1 MTYIKFHKDLIV
13 YQKAFSAAMEI
24 FHISKLF
31 PAEEKYSL
39 TDQIRRSSRSVN
51 ANITEAWRK
60 RRYEKSFINKLNDA
74 DGEAAETQN
83 WLDFA
88 FACKYIDEKTHLDLY
103 KKYDEIL
110 GIIVSMTVN
119 SKKWTFSET
128 KNTPP
133 NNSNTQ

>member
-1 MTYIKFHKDLIV
+1 MPFVKFHKDLIV

-24 FHISKLF
+24 YHLSKIF
-31 PAEEKYSL
+31 PKEEKYSL

-88 FACKYIDEKTHLDLY
+88 FACNYIDEKTYSDLY
-103 KKYDEIL
+103 KKYDVII
-110 GIIVSMTVN
+110 GMIVSMTTN
-119 SKKWTFSET
+119 SKKWTFSDP
-128 KNTPP
+128 K
-133 NNSNTQ
+133 

>member
-1 MTYIKFHKDLIV
+1 MSFVKFHKDLIV

-24 FHISKLF
+24 YVISKKF
-31 PAEEKYSL
+31 PLEERYSL

-60 RRYEKSFINKLNDA
+60 RRYEISFISKLNDA

-88 FACKYIDEKTHLDLY
+88 FACEYIDEKTYLDLY
-103 KKYDEIL
+103 NTYDEIL
-110 GIIVSMTVN
+110 GMIVSMTIN
-119 SKKWTFSET
+119 SSKWTFTQT
-128 KNTPP
+128 KDP
-133 NNSNTQ
+133 NSK

>member
-1 MTYIKFHKDLIV
+1 MNFAKVHKDLLV

-24 FHISKLF
+24 YHISKSF
-31 PAEEKYSL
+31 PKEEKYSL

-51 ANITEAWRK
+51 ANITEARRK
-60 RRYEKSFINKLNDA
+60 RQYEKSFINKLNDA

-88 FACKYIDEKTHLDLY
+88 FACEYIDDKTYSELY

-110 GIIVSMTVN
+110 GMFVSMTIN
-119 SKKWTFSET
+119 SEKWTFT
-128 KNTPP
+128 KPKKSKP
-133 NNSNTQ
+133 NDSDTQ

>member
-1 MTYIKFHKDLIV
+1 MAIVKVHKDLIV

-24 FHISKLF
+24 FHLSKKF
-31 PAEEKYSL
+31 PTEEKYSL

-88 FACKYIDEKTHLDLY
+88 FACEYIDEKTYLELY
-103 KKYDEIL
+103 KKYDEVL
-110 GIIVSMTVN
+110 GMIVSMTIN
-119 SKKWTFSET
+119 SEKWTFSE
-128 KNTPP
+128 KKK
-133 NNSNTQ
+133 

>member
-1 MTYIKFHKDLIV
+1 MNFVKVHKDLVV

-24 FHISKLF
+24 YHLSKSF
-31 PAEEKYSL
+31 PKEETYSL

-88 FACKYIDEKTHLDLY
+88 FACEYINEEKYLDLY

-110 GIIVSMTVN
+110 GMIVSMTIN
-119 SKKWTFSET
+119 SKKWTFSEP
-128 KNTPP
+128 KKPNTP
-133 NNSNTQ
+133 

>member
-1 MTYIKFHKDLIV
+1 MSFVKFHKDLIV

-24 FHISKLF
+24 YVISKKFLL
-31 PAEEKYSL
+31 EERYSL

-60 RRYEKSFINKLNDA
+60 RRYEKSFISKLNDA

-88 FACKYIDEKTHLDLY
+88 FACEYIDEKTYLY
-103 KKYDEIL
+103 LYNTYDEIL
-110 GIIVSMTVN
+110 GMIVSMTIN
-119 SKKWTFSET
+119 SSKWTFTQT
-128 KNTPP
+128 KDP
-133 NNSNTQ
+133 NSK

>member
-1 MTYIKFHKDLIV
+1 MTFVKFHKDLIV

-24 FHISKLF
+24 YEISKKF
-31 PAEEKYSL
+31 PPEEKYSL

-60 RRYEKSFINKLNDA
+60 RRYEKSFISKLNDA

-88 FACKYIDEKTHLDLY
+88 FACQYIDETTYLDLY
-103 KKYDEIL
+103 KIYDEIL
-110 GIIVSMTVN
+110 AMIVSMTIN
-119 SKKWTFSET
+119 SKNWTFNQP
-128 KNTPP
+128 KNP
-133 NNSNTQ
+133 

>member
-1 MTYIKFHKDLIV
+1 MAIVKVHKDLIV

-24 FHISKLF
+24 FQLSKLF

-51 ANITEAWRK
+51 ANIAEAWRK
-60 RRYEKSFINKLNDA
+60 RRYEKSFISKLNDA

-88 FACKYIDEKTHLDLY
+88 NACKYIDEKTYLELY
-103 KKYDEIL
+103 KKYDEVL
-110 GIIVSMTVN
+110 AIIVSMTVN
-119 SKKWTFSET
+119 SEKWTFPAT
-128 KNTPP
+128 KN
-133 NNSNTQ
+133 SNPK